1 MKTLFSLLA
10 NIIYSNEISS
20 GLDLQ
25 RTFINE
31 TVNGPEPLLLL
42 NSTELANST
51 ESLPLLNSTEL
62 ANSTEPLL
70 LLNSTES
77 LLHLNSAELANST
90 EPLLLLNSTE
100 LAKISITTSTTKKTI
115 TLEVNEIEALAA
127 KKNLPILTKNA
138 PKNLNSS
145 FTTRSYYTVMIFSL
159 FLIYFN

>member
-42 NSTELANST
+42 NST
-51 ESLPLLNSTEL
+51 
-62 ANSTEPLL
+62 
-70 LLNSTES
+70 
-77 LLHLNSAELANST
+77 ELANST

-145 FTTRSYYTVMIFSL
+145 FTTRSYCTVMIFSL